1 MDIFYKVIALLGG
14 LSMFLYGMRMMG
26 DALKSSSSGKMRE
39 FLGRVTDKPVM
50 AFIFGMLVTCM
61 IQSST
66 ATIVLTVGLVGAGL
80 MTFRQSIGIVFGANV
95 GTAITAQVIRLMDVQ
110 AGATS
115 ILYFFKADNLAPI
128 ALIIGIVCIMF
139 IKSDKS
145 KSIGNVAIG
154 FGILFMGLIFM
165 SNAVGDMREGL
176 SGMLTAFEGNYILGF
191 GSGVLVT
198 GIIQSS
204 SAVIGILQSMASSVG
219 VKFCGVF
226 AIIIGVNIGDCL
238 TTFLVSRIGAK
249 PEQIKT
255 AMVHVEYNI
264 CAAILITITL
274 TILRSTGM
282 LSDDIWN
289 MTLNSGGV
297 ANVHGL
303 FRLVPA
309 VCLLPFSGLFAKLTD
324 KLIKEEPTDDEDA
337 AIEAALRLLDKR
349 FIANP
354 AVALEQVEAVI
365 FHMSEVAVH
374 NYQACVDQIFKY
386 EEARNGRLKAREEQL
401 DRMMDAASEYLLAV
415 MPNITLEKNMRTFN
429 FLSKAL
435 TIVERIGDLAVNI
448 ADDTLRLKKYDRAY
462 SKAAL
467 KEIKVITLAVGD
479 ILTKTQTAF
488 VNEDEVMTRDVEPIE
503 EVIDDLIQ
511 ELKDRHIVRMAQ
523 NVCDSYA
530 SIQYEDMLSNLERIS
545 DKCSDLAVFMLSIM
559 DPAIAGAEHEYLHIL
574 HHSDNARYQDMY
586 TRTRSKYFDLLK
598 EMTELEIFSETPE
611 DEVGDALKLI
621 PTEE

>member
-1 MDIFYKVIALLGG
+1 
-14 LSMFLYGMRMMG
+14 MFLYGMRMMG

-274 TILRSTGM
+274 TILRSTGI
-282 LSDDIWN
+282 LTDDIWN

-386 EEARNGRLKAREEQL
+386 EEARNGRLNAREEQL

-545 DKCSDLAVFMLSIM
+545 DKCSDLAVFMLGIM

-598 EMTELEIFSETPE
+598 EMTELEIFSETSE
-611 DEVGDALKLI
+611 DEVADALKLI
-621 PTEE
+621 PTEA

>member
-274 TILRSTGM
+274 TILRSTGI
-282 LSDDIWN
+282 LTDDIWN

-386 EEARNGRLKAREEQL
+386 EEARNGRLNAREEQL

-545 DKCSDLAVFMLSIM
+545 DKCSDLAVFMLGIM

-598 EMTELEIFSETPE
+598 EMTELEIFSETSE
-611 DEVGDALKLI
+611 DEVADALKLI
-621 PTEE
+621 PTEA